1 MWKNTSLMIT
11 QNVLRCRAN
20 HWAPGLLLLVTQAA
34 LPRGRGENKKT
45 VSWEGW
51 EWGQLLYF
59 NEDELAE
66 LWACQGYGPILL
78 SKQSQRLEI

>member
-1 MWKNTSLMIT
+1 MIT
-11 QNVLRCRAN
+11 QNVLRCRAD

-34 LPRGRGENKKT
+34 SPRGRGENKKT

-66 LWACQGYGPILL
+66 LWACQGYGPIPL